1 VNRLAILVTL
11 AIAAPASAD
20 DYGRAGL
27 YEVGGSAGLLLA
39 PDVHTVTVAPAVG
52 WFVAD
57 NFEISGLLEAS
68 KIAGVVMVASLV
80 EPSYHVPIAR
90 RLFGF
95 AGMGIGYAY
104 LEDRGGALAMAP
116 RIGANL
122 RVGRSGVITPSLSY
136 GITTHATK
144 MEDAAVTALSGAL
157 RINLGFT
164 AIW

>member
-1 VNRLAILVTL
+1 VNRLATLVTL
-11 AIAAPASAD
+11 AIAVPASAD

-39 PDVHTVTVAPAVG
+39 PDVHTVTVAPAIG

-57 NFEISGLLEAS
+57 NFEISGLLDAS
-68 KIAGVVMVASLV
+68 KIDGVVMVSSLV
-80 EPSYHVPIAR
+80 EPSYHVPITR

-95 AGMGIGYAY
+95 LGMGIGYAY

-122 RVGRSGVITPSLSY
+122 CVGRSGVISPSLSY
-136 GITTHATK
+136 GVTTHANPA
-144 MEDAAVTALSGAL
+144 MEDAAAVTAGAL

-164 AIW
+164 SIW